1 MRFSCDGMHAAA
13 EPGAEHV
20 RWRVQSP
27 GGVRTASDASLACRR
42 ARQISAKPATHGNHL
57 DGSPFVEA
65 ASFLSAAAHGRPS
78 LGSRAAHRPSVTMPA
93 PPLPPEAASAPEGLS
108 EPLFCRVSFTRS
120 PEIEIELLRMPHPGL
135 YRVIL

>member
-13 EPGAEHV
+13 EPGVEHV

-27 GGVRTASDASLACRR
+27 GGERTASDASLACRR

-78 LGSRAAHRPSVTMPA
+78 LGSRAAPPA
-93 PPLPPEAASAPEGLS
+93 IGDHAGAAAAARASAPEGLS
-108 EPLFCRVSFTRS
+108 EPLFRRVSFTRS

-135 YRVIL
+135 SRVIL